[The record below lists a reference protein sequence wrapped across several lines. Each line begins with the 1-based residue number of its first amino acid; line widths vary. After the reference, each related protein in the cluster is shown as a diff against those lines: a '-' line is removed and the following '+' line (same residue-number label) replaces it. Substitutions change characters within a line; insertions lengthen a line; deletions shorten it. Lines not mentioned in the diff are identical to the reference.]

1 VNGDGKPDL
10 VVANFGG
17 TVGVLLGNGDG
28 TFRAPVSY
36 SSGGLEA
43 FSVAIAD
50 LRGNGH
56 MDLVVANWCPSSGCE
71 NGVLGVLLGNGDGT
85 FQAPVTYSSGGYQSY
100 SVAIGDV
107 NGDGKPDL
115 VAANLCQSAGNCGN
129 GGVGVLLGN
138 GDGTFQTAV
147 SYSAGGTGT
156 ESVVIGDVNGDGYP
170 DLAVAN
176 DLECNTCSDGGVS
189 VLLGNGNGTFQAAVS
204 YDSGGQKAFSV
215 VIGDVNGD
223 GYPDLV
229 VANVISSSVGALLGN
244 GNGTF
249 QTAATYD
256 SGGIGAYLAAV
267 ADVNGD
273 GKLDVVVANCNGT
286 FCGPGSN
293 GEGVV
298 GVLLNDS
305 PYTPSPST
313 TTLISS
319 PNPSSFAQVVTFT
332 ASVSAE
338 GGTATG
344 TVEFFDGN
352 VDLGS
357 ATLTSGKALFPVSWL
372 TAGSHSIVAKY
383 QGDGRHL
390 TSASAPLD
398 QVVNGNNT
406 TSLVSSVNPSVFGQ
420 VVMFTAVVSSALGTP
435 TGTVIFYDGSAAI
448 GSATLTNGSASVSVS
463 SLAAGSNSITAAY
476 QGSSKFNP
484 STSAPVNQVVNPATT
499 TTSLASSRNPAGTN
513 QHVTYTA
520 TVTGRYG
527 GAASGTATFQDNGVT
542 IGTVNLSGNQAAY
555 TTSYAKEGVHLITAT
570 YSGDANNAGSI
581 STVLTEDIGKPPF
594 LSDTTLATSGSP
606 SQLGQPVTFTA
617 TVTSKFGTIPDGELV
632 TFYNGKTEIG
642 TGTTASGT
650 ATLTTSSLT
659 AKTHTIKAT
668 YAGDAQFKPSS
679 GKVIQVVDK

>member
-1 VNGDGKPDL
+1 
-10 VVANFGG
+10 
-17 TVGVLLGNGDG
+17 
-28 TFRAPVSY
+28 
-36 SSGGLEA
+36 
-43 FSVAIAD
+43 
-50 LRGNGH
+50 
-56 MDLVVANWCPSSGCE
+56 
-71 NGVLGVLLGNGDGT
+71 
-85 FQAPVTYSSGGYQSY
+85 
-100 SVAIGDV
+100 
-107 NGDGKPDL
+107 
-115 VAANLCQSAGNCGN
+115 
-129 GGVGVLLGN
+129 
-138 GDGTFQTAV
+138 V